1 MLPFTLALTDGKHV
15 NRGDDCSFEVYTM
28 QPDNCLSVSPEQ
40 KEGYDYMKFDGEAHF
55 VKVTGLT
62 TEANKPYM
70 VLVSDEYVPKDGQSF
85 VALQYGAD
93 ILPTTE
99 HKNKVYLAG
108 EKAKGTGNGTNYV
121 FENRGTYCGAQV
133 QQVFYFANNKYYS
146 SLNLPSDP
154 KRVNIR
160 PFRSYYSFAS
170 STGAKMATFNV
181 VFGENGETT
190 GINSVKAHADL
201 AVSTANGMIIICAK
215 RAQRVEIFGVNGM
228 SVAKLNLKANETKR
242 VAVASGVYVINGVKV
257 SVQ

>member
-1 MLPFTLALTDGKHV
+1 M
-15 NRGDDCSFEVYTM
+15 
-28 QPDNCLSVSPEQ
+28 
-40 KEGYDYMKFDGEAHF
+40 
-55 VKVTGLT
+55 
-62 TEANKPYM
+62 
-70 VLVSDEYVPKDGQSF
+70 
-85 VALQYGAD
+85 
-93 ILPTTE
+93 
-99 HKNKVYLAG
+99 
-108 EKAKGTGNGTNYV
+108 

-154 KRVNIR
+154 KQVNIR
-160 PFRSYYSFAS
+160 PFRSYYSFVS
-170 STGAKMATFNV
+170 SSGAKMATFNV

-201 AVSTANGMIIICAK
+201 AVTTANGMITICAK